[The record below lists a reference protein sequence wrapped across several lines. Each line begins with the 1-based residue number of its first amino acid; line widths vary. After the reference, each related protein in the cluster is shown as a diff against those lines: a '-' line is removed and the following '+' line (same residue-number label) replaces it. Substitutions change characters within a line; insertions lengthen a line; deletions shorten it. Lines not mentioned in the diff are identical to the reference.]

1 MHRSRVLAAFVAIV
15 SLGSFGCTYARDPA
29 PSPPKAP
36 PVTAG
41 FRHPGILV
49 NRAQLEA
56 VRTKIRAGTEPWA
69 SAFAKMKASSFAALT
84 WTPKPRAII
93 ECGAYSKPNLGCS
106 EERDD
111 SVAAYTHALLWTLTG
126 DEAHARKAVEIL
138 NAWPGVLQDHTNFN
152 APLQTAW
159 AASVWPRAAE
169 IMRYTYPRW
178 SAADVARFET
188 MLRNV
193 YLPKVADGSATTN
206 GNWELSMIEAMMHIA
221 VFTEDRALFD
231 KAAGMWRRRVPAY
244 FYVKT
249 DGATAVPAPGG
260 HDDTPDKVVKRW
272 YGQAQLED
280 GVCQETCRDLSHTQF
295 GLAAAIDTA
304 ETARQQGLDLYGE
317 QSPRLRAA
325 LERHASYLL
334 GEPAPAWLC
343 NGHFERVETLPMW
356 EIAYNHFAGREG
368 LALPLTERLVKE
380 QVRRHETG
388 LEPHF
393 ILWETLTHAEVGA
406 VGLDVPA
413 AGAAVSSRSPS
424 PLRP

>member
-1 MHRSRVLAAFVAIV
+1 MDQSRILTAFVALV
-15 SLGSFGCTYARDPA
+15 CLGSSGCATGEKR
-29 PSPPKAP
+29 P
-36 PVTAG
+36 PVPPDAPAG
-41 FRHPGILV
+41 ANVFRHPGILV

-69 SAFAKMKASSFAALT
+69 GAFAKMKASPYAALT
-84 WTPKPRAII
+84 WTPKPRPIV

-126 DEAHARKAVEIL
+126 EKAHARKAVEIL

-169 IMRYTYPRW
+169 IMRYTYRGW
-178 SAADVARFET
+178 EAADVARFEV
-188 MLRNV
+188 MLKDV
-193 YLPKVADGSATTN
+193 YLPKIVNGSATTN
-206 GNWELSMIEAMMHIA
+206 GNWELSMIEAMTHIA
-221 VFTEDRALFD
+221 VFTDDRALFD
-231 KAAGMWRRRVPAY
+231 KAVGMWRRRVPAY

-260 HDDTPDKVVKRW
+260 ADDTPEKVVKRW
-272 YGQAQLED
+272 YGQEVLED

-304 ETARQQGLDLYGE
+304 ETARQQGVDLYGE

-325 LERHASYLL
+325 LERHAGYLL

-343 NGHFERVETLPMW
+343 NGRFERVETLPMW
-356 EIAYNHFAGREG
+356 EVAYNHFAGREG
-368 LALPLTERLVKE
+368 FALPVTERLIKE
-380 QVRRHETG
+380 QVRQHETG

-393 ILWETLTHAEVGA
+393 ILWETLTHAETGA
-406 VGLDVPA
+406 AGLEAKA